1 METEAYRTPIQ
12 RFYAEQSIFITG
24 IYSPQ
29 VLYFTCNLLISLYI
43 YIYIYIYIYMY
54 VNRLFGRQFLA

>member
-24 IYSPQ
+24 IYSSQ
-29 VLYFTCNLLISLYI
+29 AFYFTVNL
-43 YIYIYIYIYMY
+43 
-54 VNRLFGRQFLA
+54 FLS

>member
-24 IYSPQ
+24 IYTLS
-29 VLYFTCNLLISLYI
+29 TINSKNKLLILK
-43 YIYIYIYIYMY
+43 
-54 VNRLFGRQFLA
+54 